1 MKAVACCAASG
12 PVRPNVPD
20 LRRLLLLADAT
31 NCETRRMRTVR
42 KLKTLARTLAGLV
55 GLAGAATVVARVVLE
70 RRMAGEIDALPGGR
84 GPGRR
89 PPMVLCRLL
98 GLPAGPELAS
108 AAWFESAVTGSS

>member
-1 MKAVACCAASG
+1 
-12 PVRPNVPD
+12 
-20 LRRLLLLADAT
+20 
-31 NCETRRMRTVR
+31 MRTVR
-42 KLKTLARTLAGLV
+42 KLMTLVARTLAGLV

-98 GLPAGPELAS
+98 GLPVGPELTS